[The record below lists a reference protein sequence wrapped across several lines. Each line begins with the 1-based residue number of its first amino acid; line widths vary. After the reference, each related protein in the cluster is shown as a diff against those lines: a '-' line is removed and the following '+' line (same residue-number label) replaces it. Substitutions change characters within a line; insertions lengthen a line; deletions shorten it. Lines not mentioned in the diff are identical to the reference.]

1 MILMI
6 MVITESS
13 VDFIDKLR
21 CRGSSR
27 KCKSK
32 HLIHLHKVIDEWN
45 SIHLLKSFV
54 IQSASQRE

>member
-6 MVITESS
+6 MVITESF

-21 CRGSSR
+21 RRGSSR

-32 HLIHLHKVIDEWN
+32 HSIHKVIDEWN

-54 IQSASQRE
+54 IQSASQQE